1 MYKEY
6 ERMSITDMFHPGS
19 VGAPG
24 ERIIRGN
31 AVTTVHSARPSTRYP
46 VLFGHY
52 IEDGRLTVPPWAELN
67 TYQT

>member
-19 VGAPG
+19 LAAPG

-31 AVTTVHSARPSTRYP
+31 AVNTVHSASSFYSLSCFAWPLY
-46 VLFGHY
+46 
-52 IEDGRLTVPPWAELN
+52 
-67 TYQT
+67 